1 MTILTQLLNGLQL
14 GSIYALVALGYTMVY
29 GIILLL
35 NFAHGD
41 IIMIGGYIS
50 WVVMAQLGLHPALAI
65 ILSIVGCTL
74 LGVLIDKVA
83 YAPLRSAPRLS
94 ILITA
99 IGVSYFLENGAQ
111 LMFGADAKVVPPYF
125 DLRPLDLL
133 GVSVSPISILTV
145 VVTIAAT
152 AGLALLVQKTKL
164 GKAMR
169 AVSED
174 MGAARLMGIN
184 VNTTISFT
192 FALGSALAGIG
203 SVLYAMAYTQVSPT
217 MGVMLG
223 TKAFV
228 AAVLGGIGSI
238 PGAVIGGFL
247 QLPDRKSVV

>member
-145 VVTIAAT
+145 VVTIVAT

-174 MGAARLMGIN
+174 MGAARN
-184 VNTTISFT
+184 
-192 FALGSALAGIG
+192 
-203 SVLYAMAYTQVSPT
+203 
-217 MGVMLG
+217 
-223 TKAFV
+223 
-228 AAVLGGIGSI
+228 
-238 PGAVIGGFL
+238 
-247 QLPDRKSVV
+247 